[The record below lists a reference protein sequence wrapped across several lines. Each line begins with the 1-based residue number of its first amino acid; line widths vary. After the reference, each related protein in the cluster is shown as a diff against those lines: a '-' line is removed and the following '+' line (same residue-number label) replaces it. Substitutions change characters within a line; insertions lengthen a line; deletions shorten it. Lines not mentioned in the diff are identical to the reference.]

1 MIFFFTGTGNTRY
14 VATRLA
20 EATGERL
27 VSIAEAVVN
36 GEYIFTLRLASA
48 WVFVFPSMVGDRHS
62 SSVISSSDC
71 R

>member
-36 GEYIFTLRLASA
+36 GEYIFTLEAGER
-48 WVFVFPSMVGDRHS
+48 VGFCFPIHGWRPPFIVR
-62 SSVISSSDC
+62 DC
-71 R
+71 Q